1 MAQELFQKVAYIG
14 LRSAD
19 GSLMLNVP
27 LYVKV
32 SELNKNGMTDT
43 QEKVLHRISE
53 IMIQRYEKQL
63 SEYFVGLKRARTT
76 RATTAWA
83 VLINSRAT
91 QRATEQTKTPKTICC
106 VRWKNWKRSSSM
118 CGIPIT
124 EQRHRARARAIRTS
138 WTRYIL
144 PFPNGCSIPT
154 ENCNVSKRNGT
165 NTRRKI

>member
-14 LRSAD
+14 LRNAD

-63 SEYFVGLKRARTT
+63 SEYFASLKEK
-76 RATTAWA
+76 
-83 VLINSRAT
+83 
-91 QRATEQTKTPKTICC
+91 TEKERQ
-106 VRWKNWKRSSSM
+106 
-118 CGIPIT
+118 
-124 EQRHRARARAIRTS
+124 
-138 WTRYIL
+138 
-144 PFPNGCSIPT
+144 
-154 ENCNVSKRNGT
+154 
-165 NTRRKI
+165 

>member
-14 LRSAD
+14 LRNAD

-63 SEYFVGLKRARTT
+63 SEYFASPKEK
-76 RATTAWA
+76 
-83 VLINSRAT
+83 
-91 QRATEQTKTPKTICC
+91 TEKERQ
-106 VRWKNWKRSSSM
+106 
-118 CGIPIT
+118 
-124 EQRHRARARAIRTS
+124 
-138 WTRYIL
+138 
-144 PFPNGCSIPT
+144 
-154 ENCNVSKRNGT
+154 
-165 NTRRKI
+165 

>member
-14 LRSAD
+14 LRNAD

-63 SEYFVGLKRARTT
+63 SEYFTSL
-76 RATTAWA
+76 
-83 VLINSRAT
+83 
-91 QRATEQTKTPKTICC
+91 QRA
-106 VRWKNWKRSSSM
+106 N
-118 CGIPIT
+118 
-124 EQRHRARARAIRTS
+124 
-138 WTRYIL
+138 
-144 PFPNGCSIPT
+144 N
-154 ENCNVSKRNGT
+154 ENKENEV
-165 NTRRKI
+165 

>member
-14 LRSAD
+14 LRNAD

-63 SEYFVGLKRARTT
+63 SEYFASL
-76 RATTAWA
+76 
-83 VLINSRAT
+83 
-91 QRATEQTKTPKTICC
+91 QRA
-106 VRWKNWKRSSSM
+106 N
-118 CGIPIT
+118 
-124 EQRHRARARAIRTS
+124 
-138 WTRYIL
+138 
-144 PFPNGCSIPT
+144 N
-154 ENCNVSKRNGT
+154 ENKENF
-165 NTRRKI
+165 I